1 MSIVHKPFTF
11 TAGQAAIASQV
22 NSNFDTLYTEV
33 NGQLTAANIKT
44 NQWLDSKTF
53 FFEGPM
59 GTDTH
64 YFIFRNGS
72 QGGNGVIK
80 ELGVCFTATTAAAA
94 ADGTVD
100 VDLFR
105 ITNPGSVP
113 TGGMTQLNT
122 AAVTANTVNIAVTS
136 SSFNS
141 VLTANSTYLI
151 RMLPTAGVGNFNGE
165 DISCWITYSSSIF
178 TP

>member
-11 TAGQAAIASQV
+11 TAGQAAVASQV

-44 NQWLDSKTF
+44 NQWLDTKTF
-53 FFEGPM
+53 YFKGPM
-59 GTDTH
+59 GTTTH
-64 YFIFRNGS
+64 YFVFRNGS
-72 QGGNGVIK
+72 HGGNGEIA
-80 ELGVCFTATTAAAA
+80 ELGVCFAATTSSAA

-105 ITNPGSVP
+105 ITNPASVP

-122 AAVTANTVNIAVTS
+122 TAVTANTKNIAVVS
-136 SSFNS
+136 ASFNS
-141 VLTANSTYLI
+141 LLTANSSFLI
-151 RMLPTAGVGNFNGE
+151 RMVPNAGAGNFNGE

-178 TP
+178 AP

>member
-22 NSNFDTLYTEV
+22 NSNFDTLYSAV

-53 FFEGPM
+53 HFQGPM
-59 GTDTH
+59 GTTTQ

-72 QGGNGVIK
+72 HGGNGKIQ
-80 ELGVCFTATTAAAA
+80 ELGVCFAATTAAAA

-105 ITNPGSVP
+105 ITNAASVP
-113 TGGMTQLNT
+113 SGGMTQLNT
-122 AAVTANTVNIAVTS
+122 AAVTANTKDIAVTTT
-136 SSFNS
+136 SFNS
-141 VLTANSTYLI
+141 VLTANSTFLI
-151 RMLPTAGVGNFNGE
+151 RMVPTAGVGNFNGE
-165 DISCWITYSSSIF
+165 DISCWITYSGSIF